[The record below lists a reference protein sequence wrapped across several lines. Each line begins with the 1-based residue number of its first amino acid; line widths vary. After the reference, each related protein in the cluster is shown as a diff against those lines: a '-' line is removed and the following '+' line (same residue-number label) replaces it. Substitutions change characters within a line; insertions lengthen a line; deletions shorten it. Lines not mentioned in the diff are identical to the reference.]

1 MHLHPQRE
9 STLVCL
15 HRWVK
20 HSRDDDFLYA
30 VAAVFVLQTDC
41 SALRRYGFFFFL
53 FFFFFWSRFIVL
65 HCVEQVFHGRS
76 MRECST
82 TCWLWNLLVR

>member
-53 FFFFFWSRFIVL
+53 FFFSFGRVSLCFTVL
-65 HCVEQVFHGRS
+65 NRCFMEGQ
-76 MRECST
+76 
-82 TCWLWNLLVR
+82 